1 MPFERDA
8 GANRRTAIQ
17 TQRTKANMTKPTDQ
31 TPLRGLSRRQILK
44 ATAGT
49 AALLAAAKLNFPAG
63 AFAQGAGPEVTA
75 AKLGFI
81 ALTDASPRSEEHTSE
96 LQSLA

>member
-1 MPFERDA
+1 
-8 GANRRTAIQ
+8 
-17 TQRTKANMTKPTDQ
+17 MTKPTYQ
-31 TPLRGLSRRQILK
+31 TPSRGPNRRQILK

-49 AALLAAAKLNFPAG
+49 AALLAAARLNFPAG

-81 ALTDASPRSEEHTSE
+81 ALSDAGPLDPTL
-96 LQSLA
+96 LQALKPHRWDRTPQRWSD